1 MNRERFLSLLHL
13 QIRQEQR
20 SGVGYWC
27 APDLKDALRALY
39 AQPASTP
46 RVAGGPSAS
55 RAGIGSAAARA
66 VDIPP
71 RPRAGSDSREPEAA
85 AAQDPVP
92 PPPAQRFARPPAHI
106 APQAS
111 GGARSTPAPS
121 PDAGPAGAPRRA
133 ARPVWGAPPT
143 ASGRA
148 PDWKRDL
155 EIVEKEAIACTRCE
169 LRGGC
174 NSVVFGVGGATVP
187 LVFVG
192 EAPGAEEDRQ
202 GIPFVGR
209 AGELLTRIVE
219 AIGLKREQV
228 YICNVIKCRPP
239 GNRDPEPVEVATCSP
254 FLTRQLE
261 ILKPKVI
268 CTLGRHST
276 FFLTGESGAM
286 KAMRGAVYEYRGSKV
301 VPTYHP
307 AALLR
312 NPALKPLVWEDVQ
325 KVRALL
331 DAE

>member
-1 MNRERFLSLLHL
+1 MTRERFLSLLSL

-39 AQPASTP
+39 AQAP
-46 RVAGGPSAS
+46 PSAP
-55 RAGIGSAAARA
+55 RAADSAPVPRAAA
-66 VDIPP
+66 P
-71 RPRAGSDSREPEAA
+71 
-85 AAQDPVP
+85 QVP
-92 PPPAQRFARPPAHI
+92 GTPPPAQRFARPPAHI
-106 APQAS
+106 AP
-111 GGARSTPAPS
+111 PAPGMSVAASMAS
-121 PDAGPAGAPRRA
+121 PPAAPVGAQRRA
-133 ARPVWGAPPT
+133 VRPAWGAPP
-143 ASGRA
+143 AAGGRTL
-148 PDWKRDL
+148 DWDREL
-155 EIVEKEAIACTRCE
+155 EIVEKEAVGCTRCA

-209 AGELLTRIVE
+209 AGELLTRIIE

-239 GNRDPEPVEVATCSP
+239 GNRDPQPDEVASCAP
-254 FLTRQLE
+254 FLARQLE

-276 FFLTGESGAM
+276 FFLTGENAAM
-286 KAMRGAVYEYRGSKV
+286 KTMRGAVYAYRGSKV
-301 VPTYHP
+301 IPTYHP